1 MCEVWGKCV
10 ERTKFYP
17 DILVPPSHAVI
28 QVRTLTSFARLG
40 IHHSDILTVLTLNNP
55 RHNDRKNVYKNPSD
69 HTLATYFYQSITTAT
84 RTDFQLHSIMPKFEL
99 NQNIS

>member
-40 IHHSDILTVLTLNNP
+40 IHHSDILTVLTLTNP
-55 RHNDRKNVYKNPSD
+55 RHNDRKNVYK
-69 HTLATYFYQSITTAT
+69 TRATTHLPHISINLSLQQLEPIFNFTQSC
-84 RTDFQLHSIMPKFEL
+84 L
-99 NQNIS
+99 NSN